1 MLNDYNQSLII
12 RLADHNIYNMKLFSA
27 NLNNLIIIIIY
38 YNNTSTITM
47 EINRVFACVQ
57 QLSQYLRH
65 MTDIDDNIHNIM
77 RIMVRYIEVRR
88 RYGFNPI
95 TPIDMHFLNTY
106 IESIRYEV
114 PIDIIITLQS
124 TVIVIQN
131 DHTTQND
138 EPTQDDEPTQN
149 DEPTQDDVNEEEAE
163 KYENLRRG
171 ADRIRQ
177 KLTELES
184 TPNTD
189 PNNVSTLT
197 KHLVNIMKY
206 LKDFETKYGGGASK
220 F

>member
-1 MLNDYNQSLII
+1 
-12 RLADHNIYNMKLFSA
+12 
-27 NLNNLIIIIIY
+27 
-38 YNNTSTITM
+38 M

-57 QLSQYLRH
+57 RLSQYLRQ

-88 RYGFNPI
+88 KYGFNPI

-114 PIDIIITLQS
+114 PIDMIITLQS

-131 DHTTQND
+131 DHTTQDDND
-138 EPTQDDEPTQN
+138 EVQSQDDKVQCP
-149 DEPTQDDVNEEEAE
+149 DVNEAEAD